1 VRAVIALRRAH
12 PVLRRRRFFAGRK
25 IRGEGVQ
32 DIAWFDPS
40 GVEMTDAGWASEH
53 VRCIGVKLSG
63 DAIAETNERGERIID
78 DTLLIL
84 FNAHDA
90 TVPFTLPGADE
101 PAEWT
106 AILDTARVS
115 REHRRLASGDQYL
128 LESRSLALL
137 RLRR

>member
-1 VRAVIALRRAH
+1 MR
-12 PVLRRRRFFAGRK
+12 PQRRRPKPRPQARPATGAPSGPTVELT
-25 IRGEGVQ
+25 INAVGGEG
-32 DIAWFDPS
+32 DGMA
-40 GVEMTDAGWASEH
+40 AGP
-53 VRCIGVKLSG
+53 V
-63 DAIAETNERGERIID
+63 
-78 DTLLIL
+78 
-84 FNAHDA
+84 F
-90 TVPFTLPGADE
+90 VPFTLPGADE